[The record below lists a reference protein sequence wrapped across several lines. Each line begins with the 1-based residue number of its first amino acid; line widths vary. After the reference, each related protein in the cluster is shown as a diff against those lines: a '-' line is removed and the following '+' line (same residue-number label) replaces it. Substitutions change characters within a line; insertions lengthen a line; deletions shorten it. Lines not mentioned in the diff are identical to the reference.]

1 MLREGRV
8 SIDRLRELL
17 SSGGERTVR
26 SMLAE
31 AHPSEIAEIISRLDE
46 EERFQLFSLLEG
58 DKAVE
63 VFEQLNP
70 DLQREI
76 LDKLSTSRQ
85 VDLLEHMSA
94 DDRADLFEELS
105 EEAFAKLLPLL
116 RKEER
121 RETVELMQFKPDT
134 AGGLMTTEYAELKET
149 MTVQQAIELLRSMA
163 DKKETIRY
171 AYVTDKNGTLIGY
184 VHLED
189 LIFAP
194 PTAKIGEIMR
204 TEVIAVG
211 VDADQEEVAR
221 ICRKYDLDVIPVVDG
236 AGRLRGIITYDDVM
250 DVIEEEA
257 EEDIQRM
264 GGLETIDVSYFRAP
278 IPLLVRKRVV
288 WLAVLLILEAI
299 SGSVLKAYSRSLE
312 AVVGLAYFIPMLIG
326 SGGNAGSQSA
336 AMIIRELA
344 IRGRLGAREI
354 GLILYKELTSGLLL
368 GLLLSFIA
376 VFRAVLLVGK
386 SVAMAATVGF
396 ALISVILIGTLSG
409 ALLPVLAHK
418 LKFDPAVLSGP
429 IVTTLVDVIGLVV
442 YFEIAKLLLGI
453 G

>member
-1 MLREGRV
+1 
-8 SIDRLRELL
+8 
-17 SSGGERTVR
+17 
-26 SMLAE
+26 
-31 AHPSEIAEIISRLDE
+31 
-46 EERFQLFSLLEG
+46 
-58 DKAVE
+58 
-63 VFEQLNP
+63 
-70 DLQREI
+70 
-76 LDKLSTSRQ
+76 
-85 VDLLEHMSA
+85 MSA